1 MNFHIWLGLHKGFW
15 TEKSIVVELN
25 MGYMFAR
32 VLVFTTFSL
41 SYLIISSGYKTDPDS
56 ISMYDDVSGVSCK
69 YNSECYNADSFCI
82 RGKCRK
88 VFEIDPHIN
97 R

>member
-1 MNFHIWLGLHKGFW
+1 MGLHKGFW
-15 TEKSIVVELN
+15 TEKPIVVEPN

-32 VLVFTTFSL
+32 VLVSTTFSL
-41 SYLIISSGYKTDPDS
+41 SYLMISSGYKTDPGL
-56 ISMYDDVSGVSCK
+56 ISMYDDVSGVCK

-82 RGKCRK
+82 RGRCRK

>member
-1 MNFHIWLGLHKGFW
+1 
-15 TEKSIVVELN
+15 

-32 VLVFTTFSL
+32 VLVSATFSL
-41 SYLIISSGYKTDPDS
+41 SYLTSSSGYKTDPDLRS
-56 ISMYDDVSGVSCK
+56 VHDDVSGASCK

-88 VFEIDPHIN
+88 VFEVNHHIN

>member
-1 MNFHIWLGLHKGFW
+1 MIGPTNKGFW
-15 TEKSIVVELN
+15 KKKAVVVGLN

-32 VLVFTTFSL
+32 VLVSATFSL
-41 SYLIISSGYKTDPDS
+41 LYLTSSSGNKSDPHFTID
-56 ISMYDDVSGVSCK
+56 YDDSSEVSCVF
-69 YNSECYNADSFCI
+69 NRECYNSDSLCI

-88 VFEIDPHIN
+88 VFEVNPHIN